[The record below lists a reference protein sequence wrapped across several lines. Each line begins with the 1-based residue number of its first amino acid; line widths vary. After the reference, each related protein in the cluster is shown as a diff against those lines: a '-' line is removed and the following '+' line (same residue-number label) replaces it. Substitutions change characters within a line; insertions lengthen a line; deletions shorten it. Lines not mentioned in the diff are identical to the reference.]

1 MGRIGAG
8 HLRRAVDEVAASE
21 FRDFVIGSQ
30 TRLIRFAE
38 LLTRDLGHAE
48 DLVQHAYAKV
58 YASWPKLRDGH
69 PEAYARRCILN
80 GHRDRWRRGSWRE
93 LPVDDSADHGGQ
105 GGHSDHDH
113 RAAGD
118 FSDEN
123 AERDAVLRA
132 LGRLTKRE
140 RAVIALKYFYDLSSD
155 EIALELGVAPATVRT
170 TVFRALAKLR
180 EDQHLARE
188 GKSS

>member
-1 MGRIGAG
+1 M
-8 HLRRAVDEVAASE
+8 RRTPDEAAASE

-30 TRLIRFAE
+30 ARLIKFAE

-58 YASWPKLRDGH
+58 FASWPKLRTGY
-69 PEAYARRCILN
+69 PEAYARRCIVN
-80 GHRDRWRRGSWRE
+80 GHRDRWRRGAWKE
-93 LPVDDSADHGGQ
+93 LPVEGPGDHGD
-105 GGHSDHDH
+105 GGD
-113 RAAGD
+113 D
-118 FSDEN
+118 FSAEN

-140 RAVIALKYFYDLSSD
+140 RAVVALKYYYDLSTD
-155 EIALELGVAPATVRT
+155 EIALELGVAAATVRT

-188 GKSS
+188 GKRP

>member
-1 MGRIGAG
+1 
-8 HLRRAVDEVAASE
+8 LRRAPDEVAVSE

-58 YASWPKLRDGH
+58 FASWPKLRTGY
-69 PEAYARRCILN
+69 PEAYARRCIVN
-80 GHRDRWRRGSWRE
+80 GHRDRWRRGSWKE
-93 LPVDDSADHGGQ
+93 LPVEDSGDYGDYGDHGDDI
-105 GGHSDHDH
+105 SE
-113 RAAGD
+113 
-118 FSDEN
+118 EN

-140 RAVIALKYFYDLSSD
+140 RAAVALKYYYDLSTD
-155 EIALELGVAPATVRT
+155 EIALELGVAAATVRT

-188 GKSS
+188 GKRP

>member
-1 MGRIGAG
+1 M
-8 HLRRAVDEVAASE
+8 RRAPDEVAVSE
-21 FRDFVIGSQ
+21 FRDFVVGSQ
-30 TRLIRFAE
+30 TRLIKFAE

-58 YASWPKLRDGH
+58 FASWAKLRAGH
-69 PEAYARRCILN
+69 PEAYARRCIVN
-80 GHRDRWRRGSWRE
+80 GHRDRWRRGSWKE
-93 LPVDDSADHGGQ
+93 SPVEDSGGY
-105 GGHSDHDH
+105 GSRDLDS
-113 RAAGD
+113 GD
-118 FSDEN
+118 QLSEEN

-140 RAVIALKYFYDLSSD
+140 RAAVALKYYYDLPTE
-155 EIALELGVAPATVRT
+155 EIALELGVAAATVRT

-188 GKSS
+188 GKRP

>member
-1 MGRIGAG
+1 M
-8 HLRRAVDEVAASE
+8 RRAPDEAAVSE

-30 TRLIRFAE
+30 TRLIKFAE

-58 YASWPKLRDGH
+58 FASWPKLRTGH
-69 PEAYARRCILN
+69 PEAYARRCIVN
-80 GHRDRWRRGSWRE
+80 GHRDRWRRGVWKE
-93 LPVDDSADHGGQ
+93 MPVEPGEESGH
-105 GGHSDHDH
+105 HSD
-113 RAAGD
+113 GD
-118 FSDEN
+118 SLSEEN

-132 LGRLTKRE
+132 LGRLTQRE
-140 RAVIALKYFYDLSSD
+140 RAVVALKYYYDLPTD
-155 EIALELGVAPATVRT
+155 EIALELGVAAATVRT

-188 GKSS
+188 GKRP

>member
-1 MGRIGAG
+1 M
-8 HLRRAVDEVAASE
+8 RRAADEAAVGE

-30 TRLIRFAE
+30 VRLIKFAE

-58 YASWPKLRDGH
+58 FASWPKLRSGH

-80 GHRDRWRRGSWRE
+80 AHRDRWRRGVWKESPVE
-93 LPVDDSADHGGQ
+93 ESGDYATSESLPEQ
-105 GGHSDHDH
+105 
-113 RAAGD
+113 
-118 FSDEN
+118 N

-132 LGRLTKRE
+132 LGRLTQRE
-140 RAVIALKYFYDLSSD
+140 RAAVALKYFYDLPTD
-155 EIALELGVAPATVRT
+155 EIALELGIAAATVRT

-180 EDQHLARE
+180 EDRHLAPE
-188 GKSS
+188 GKRS

>member
-1 MGRIGAG
+1 V
-8 HLRRAVDEVAASE
+8 AVSE

-58 YASWPKLRDGH
+58 FASWPKLRTGY
-69 PEAYARRCILN
+69 PEAYARRCIVN
-80 GHRDRWRRGSWRE
+80 GHRDRWRRGSWKE
-93 LPVDDSADHGGQ
+93 LPVEDSGDYGDYGDHGDDI
-105 GGHSDHDH
+105 SE
-113 RAAGD
+113 
-118 FSDEN
+118 EN

-140 RAVIALKYFYDLSSD
+140 RAAVALKYYYDLSTD
-155 EIALELGVAPATVRT
+155 EIALELGVAAATVRT

-188 GKSS
+188 GKRP

>member
-1 MGRIGAG
+1 
-8 HLRRAVDEVAASE
+8 VAASE

-38 LLTRDLGHAE
+38 LLTRDPGHAE

-58 YASWPKLRDGH
+58 FASWPKLRSGH
-69 PEAYARRCILN
+69 PEAYARRCIVN

-93 LPVDDSADHGGQ
+93 LPVEDSGDDSTGG
-105 GGHSDHDH
+105 S
-113 RAAGD
+113 

-155 EIALELGVAPATVRT
+155 EIALELDVAAATVRT

-188 GKSS
+188 GKRS